1 MASWMVHLRIADEL
15 LKYTDRI
22 DVTAF
27 VMGNIA
33 PDSGVPSEDW
43 SEYHPPKNV
52 SHFKTRVEDEKF
64 FDLDLFRREYF
75 NDDLIRKYSVREY
88 SFFLGYYVHLLTD
101 VQWTDTV
108 YADLLKTYP
117 KECSEDKYKLV
128 WSAKGD
134 WYDLDFLYLEQH
146 PGFRAFSL
154 YENAVDFDNEFIDLF
169 SKDAF
174 ENRRQYICGFYHSD
188 NHGELHREYK
198 YLTPEQAD
206 SFVMTTTK
214 LIMESERVFFEKYKT
229 KKTGWA
235 L

>member
-1 MASWMVHLRIADEL
+1 MLTC
-15 LKYTDRI
+15 LK
-22 DVTAF
+22 
-27 VMGNIA
+27 
-33 PDSGVPSEDW
+33 
-43 SEYHPPKNV
+43 
-52 SHFKTRVEDEKF
+52 
-64 FDLDLFRREYF
+64 
-75 NDDLIRKYSVREY
+75 LIPRN
-88 SFFLGYYVHLLTD
+88 
-101 VQWTDTV
+101 
-108 YADLLKTYP
+108 ALKIII
-117 KECSEDKYKLV
+117 S
-128 WSAKGD
+128 

-214 LIMESERVFFEKYKT
+214 LIMESERVFFEKYKSRENC
-229 KKTGWA
+229 
-235 L
+235 